1 MQRLFKRST
10 DEVVEG
16 SHQMVDFALDSDP
29 SDPPQLR
36 CWLCGGGFWV
46 YTKPFTRAG
55 QRVPR
60 IGAPR
65 HNGPH

>member
-1 MQRLFKRST
+1 
-10 DEVVEG
+10 
-16 SHQMVDFALDSDP
+16 MVDFALDSDP
-29 SDPPQLR
+29 PPAPQPVVWR
-36 CWLCGGGFWV
+36 VFGAGF

>member
-1 MQRLFKRST
+1 
-10 DEVVEG
+10 
-16 SHQMVDFALDSDP
+16 MVDFALDSDP
-29 SDPPQLR
+29 PQLHSR
-36 CWLCGGGFWV
+36 SCGGVFGAGF